1 MPEITTSSDE
11 TLRTGLISEESS
23 IQNLEV
29 AKQLGSWRF
38 TVRAGI
44 LVTSLVALTNL
55 CCLIWASTLDTEDG
69 SATVFEGR
77 AMENTNADEGLIFRK
92 GSCKET
98 KRITF
103 WVDLAINILS
113 TLLLGASNN
122 CTQLLV
128 APIRKDI
135 DDAHA
140 AGRYL
145 DVGVSS
151 MRNILA
157 VSRWRQWLCAVLFL
171 SSIPL
176 HLL

>member
-1 MPEITTSSDE
+1 M
-11 TLRTGLISEESS
+11 
-23 IQNLEV
+23 
-29 AKQLGSWRF
+29 
-38 TVRAGI
+38 
-44 LVTSLVALTNL
+44 
-55 CCLIWASTLDTEDG
+55 
-69 SATVFEGR
+69 
-77 AMENTNADEGLIFRK
+77 
-92 GSCKET
+92 

-103 WVDLAINILS
+103 WADLAINILS

-122 CTQLLV
+122 CTQLLA
-128 APIRKDI
+128 APTRKYV

-140 AGRYL
+140 AGRWL

-157 VSRWRQWLCAVLFL
+157 VSGWRKCLCACLFL

>member
-1 MPEITTSSDE
+1 M
-11 TLRTGLISEESS
+11 L
-23 IQNLEV
+23 
-29 AKQLGSWRF
+29 
-38 TVRAGI
+38 
-44 LVTSLVALTNL
+44 LTF
-55 CCLIWASTLDTEDG
+55 SRGKE
-69 SATVFEGR
+69 
-77 AMENTNADEGLIFRK
+77 ADSMK
-92 GSCKET
+92 GSCTEM

-103 WVDLAINILS
+103 WVDLVINILS

-128 APIRKDI
+128 APTRKDI
-135 DDAHA
+135 SDAHA

-151 MRNILA
+151 VRNLLA
-157 VSRWRQWLCAVLFL
+157 VSRWRQWLCAGLFL

>member
-1 MPEITTSSDE
+1 M
-11 TLRTGLISEESS
+11 
-23 IQNLEV
+23 
-29 AKQLGSWRF
+29 
-38 TVRAGI
+38 
-44 LVTSLVALTNL
+44 
-55 CCLIWASTLDTEDG
+55 
-69 SATVFEGR
+69 
-77 AMENTNADEGLIFRK
+77 
-92 GSCKET
+92 

-103 WVDLAINILS
+103 WVDLLINILS

-128 APIRKDI
+128 APTRKDI
-135 DDAHA
+135 GDAHA

-151 MRNILA
+151 VRNFMA
-157 VSRWRQWLCAVLFL
+157 VSRWRKWLCVGLFL